1 MDLEQTLHQRWS
13 DNQALNALLPA
24 ERISTGRSS
33 LGSLPR
39 ATLSRLSRRTV
50 CRTNS
55 GDILEEVT
63 VEMRLRHESFD
74 DGTAVVQQFLSA
86 FDRSQFSLA
95 NGAKVVNLRRVEDD
109 CHQDDDGNWQFR
121 VEMLARVHLPAP

>member
-1 MDLEQTLHQRWS
+1 MNLEQALHQRWS
-13 DNQALNALLPA
+13 DNQALNALLSA
-24 ERISTGRSS
+24 ERVTTGRSS
-33 LGSLPR
+33 IGSLPR
-39 ATLSRLSRRTV
+39 ATLSRRSRRTV

-74 DGTAVVQQFLSA
+74 DAVAIVQQFLTA

-95 NGAKVVNLRRVEDD
+95 AGAEVQCLRRIEDN
-109 CHQDDDGNWQFR
+109 CQQAADGTWQFQ
-121 VEMLARVHLPAP
+121 VQLVARVHFPAP